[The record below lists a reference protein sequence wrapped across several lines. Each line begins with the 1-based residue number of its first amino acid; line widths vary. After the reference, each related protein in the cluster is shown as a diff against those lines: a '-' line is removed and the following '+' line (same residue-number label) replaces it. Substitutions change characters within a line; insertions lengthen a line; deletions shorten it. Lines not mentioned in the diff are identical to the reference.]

1 MSVLLENYDTTIQQ
15 QGLNTN
21 KNVVLGGNLTVS
33 GVTTLAGVV
42 QSTITPV
49 ASGGATKTILAAQSG
64 DVFLL
69 DQAAGVTYTLPTPT
83 AGLNFTFICTVA
95 VTSNNDIIQT
105 ANTGTQFIMGGVN
118 LVVSNSATSKAFFAN
133 GTSNSTLT
141 MNGTTSGGIIGT
153 QITYIALSTTVWY
166 INGDVGAS
174 GTLVTPIS

>member
-21 KNVVLGGNLTVS
+21 KNMVLGGNLTVS

-42 QSTITPV
+42 QSTMTPV
-49 ASGGATKTILAAQSG
+49 ASTGATVTITAAQSG
-64 DVFLL
+64 NVFLL
-69 DQAAGVTYTLPTPT
+69 DRASGVAYTLPTPT
-83 AGLNFTFICTVA
+83 AGLNYTFVCTVA
-95 VTSNNDIIQT
+95 VTSNSDTIAT

-118 LVVSNSATSKAFFAN
+118 LVVSASATSKAFFAN
-133 GTSNSTLT
+133 GTSHSTIT
-141 MNGTTSGGIIGT
+141 MNGTTTGGIIGT

-174 GTLVTPIS
+174 GTLATPIS